1 MSGDREVDLDALFD
15 RDADARLLERRRREE
30 LGLTPLAAPAQATP
44 VRFGAESMV
53 DETTPAAPRRPLLRL
68 VLEARPN
75 RDLIPGALA
84 TLVASVSDDGGAEAR
99 DVLLRIALPPEAEPV
114 AGSFARDEVTLD
126 GEALL
131 GEGLRLGTISP
142 GATVRIRFAVHVLPG
157 TDPLDVL
164 AHASAPGVPAIAA
177 PALRLTRRSGH
188 AAFET
193 PRPFYELEANEP
205 HEPVATPP
213 PPPAPPPPRMVD
225 TVIDEPVVLL
235 PPEPEQPLVVE
246 PPVVVEQP
254 AVVAPPEPRYVLARA
269 LDVDEV
275 RGLERTFSGA
285 IPHGL
290 AALALLSS
298 VAAVDSPL
306 GAALGVREVARSI
319 AAALP
324 RALVTARMGR
334 PAPPVVTAEALA
346 AIRADAPADADAAPP
361 GGPMLVA
368 QLDTGEF
375 DALRAVLGRNLAD
388 PFLRGVQV
396 LLAVAPRGLDGVSA
410 AAAARVRDALAAYRV
425 AAGAW
430 LMRVTVRR
438 AVDRRYDP
446 LTTDDAALHAAGRDL
461 VAALREAV
469 AP

>member
-1 MSGDREVDLDALFD
+1 M
-15 RDADARLLERRRREE
+15 
-30 LGLTPLAAPAQATP
+30 
-44 VRFGAESMV
+44 
-53 DETTPAAPRRPLLRL
+53 
-68 VLEARPN
+68 
-75 RDLIPGALA
+75 
-84 TLVASVSDDGGAEAR
+84 
-99 DVLLRIALPPEAEPV
+99 
-114 AGSFARDEVTLD
+114 
-126 GEALL
+126 
-131 GEGLRLGTISP
+131 
-142 GATVRIRFAVHVLPG
+142 
-157 TDPLDVL
+157 
-164 AHASAPGVPAIAA
+164 
-177 PALRLTRRSGH
+177 
-188 AAFET
+188 
-193 PRPFYELEANEP
+193 
-205 HEPVATPP
+205 
-213 PPPAPPPPRMVD
+213 
-225 TVIDEPVVLL
+225 IDEPVVLL
-235 PPEPEQPLVVE
+235 PPEPEQP
-246 PPVVVEQP
+246 PVIVEQP
-254 AVVAPPEPRYVLARA
+254 AVIAPPEPRYVLARA

-275 RGLERTFSGA
+275 RGLERTFSAA

-319 AAALP
+319 NAALP

-346 AIRADAPADADAAPP
+346 AIRANASADADAPDAAPA

-410 AAAARVRDALAAYRV
+410 GAAARVRDALAAYRV